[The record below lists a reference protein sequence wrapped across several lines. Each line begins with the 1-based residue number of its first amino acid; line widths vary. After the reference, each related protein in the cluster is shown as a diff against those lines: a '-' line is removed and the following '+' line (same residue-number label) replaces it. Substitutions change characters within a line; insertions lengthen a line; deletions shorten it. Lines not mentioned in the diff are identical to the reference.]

1 MRAEAVF
8 DPSHKLGANRSSEVD
23 GHLRPREGDERLSD
37 NDRNDP
43 RGAGGR
49 DKPKK
54 KAGAAIP
61 RKPKPTGDLSRA
73 LRSVYDKTLRESVPR
88 DFLDLLG
95 KLD

>member
-1 MRAEAVF
+1 VRAEAVF
-8 DPSHKLGANRSSEVD
+8 DPSQMLGADRSTKVD
-23 GHLRPREGDERLSD
+23 EHVRPREGDERLSE
-37 NDRNDP
+37 NSRNDP

-54 KAGAAIP
+54 KPGP
-61 RKPKPTGDLSRA
+61 GGKPKSSNDVARA
-73 LRSVYDKTLRESVPR
+73 LRSVYDKALRESVPP